1 MSIWDLLSLKGKVA
15 IVTGGGR
22 KYGLSCTR
30 GLAEAGAKVI
40 IASRDM
46 ENNNARAEELTNEG
60 LDVTAQHLDMGAIE
74 SITSLRD
81 KVISENGKIDILVH
95 SARSINMLS
104 FDDPIENWEASGKI
118 NSTGYFLVM
127 RLFLEQMKNQN
138 HGNIIN
144 IASIYGVT
152 GQDPKLYDGTD
163 MKSSPD
169 YWFQKGGMI
178 NLSRYLATRFAAN
191 NIRVNCISPGAYF
204 ADQNPVFIDNYNSRV
219 PLGRMANENDIK
231 GAVVYL
237 ASEASSYVTG
247 QNIMLDGGWTIW

>member
-1 MSIWDLLSLKGKVA
+1 MNIWDLLSLKGKVA
-15 IVTGGGR
+15 VVTGGGR

-30 GLAEAGAKVI
+30 GLAEAGAKVV

-46 ENNNARAEELTNEG
+46 ENNNARAEELRKEG
-60 LDVTAQHLDMGAIE
+60 LDVATEHLDMGDAA
-74 SITSLRD
+74 SITALRD
-81 KVISENGKIDILVH
+81 KVVSDNGKVDILVH
-95 SARSINMLS
+95 SARSVNMLS
-104 FDDPIENWEASGKI
+104 FDDPIENWEASEKI

-127 RLFLEQMKNQN
+127 RLFLEQMKKQN

-163 MKSSPD
+163 MKSAPD

-178 NLSRYLATRFAAN
+178 NLSRYLATQFAGY
-191 NIRVNCISPGAYF
+191 NIRVNCISPGGYF
-204 ADQNPVFIDNYNSRV
+204 ADQPRVFLDNYNSRV
-219 PLGRMANENDIK
+219 PLGRMANEDDIK

>member
-1 MSIWDLLSLKGKVA
+1 MSIWDLLSLKDKVA
-15 IVTGGGR
+15 VVTGGGR
-22 KYGLSCTR
+22 KYGLSCAR
-30 GLAEAGAKVI
+30 GLAEADARVI

-46 ENNNARAEELTNEG
+46 DNNNERAGEMRTDG
-60 LDVTAQHLDMGAIE
+60 LDVTAEHLDMSE
-74 SITSLRD
+74 MDSIIALKN
-81 KVISENGKIDILVH
+81 KVVADHGKIDILVH
-95 SARSINMLS
+95 SARSINMFS
-104 FDDPIENWEASGKI
+104 FDDPVQNWEASEKI

-127 RLFLEQMKNQN
+127 RLFLEQMKKQN

-152 GQDPKLYDGTD
+152 GQDPALYDGTD

-178 NLSRYLATRFAAN
+178 NLSRYLATRFAGN
-191 NIRVNCISPGAYF
+191 NIRVNCISPGGFF
-204 ADQNPVFIDNYNSRV
+204 ANQEGPFLNNYTSRV
-219 PLGRMANENDIK
+219 PLGRMANEDDIK